1 MAVLETKR
9 VIQQPKR
16 RRMTKRMRTFQ
27 TCARIAVLVSI
38 VFVVGILI
46 YTIGFSKYTSVDLTE
61 LTEANLSGYNGH
73 GTLETT
79 TTVMPG
85 YEQFFET
92 VKVEVATDEEAADNG
107 ALSNGDVVELSY
119 TYDKK
124 VAKSLGL
131 KIKASDEQV
140 TVKDLPLATVIDQDK
155 LFAGI
160 EIIQEGVAPLITVT
174 MENNTYDEVLQTVVF
189 EMVDPKETYDAGDVV
204 KVRAVIDEQA
214 FSANAYELASGTSLT
229 KEYPITSEDRY
240 ITSVDELPD
249 ELLEEMKEYGLTLF
263 GTEPGDA
270 NEFGLRIFMD
280 AGIMY
285 TTDNK
290 QYTFRFSNPYFI
302 SAYFTNIKDE
312 YMGQVGTHVN
322 DVKIVYETNIVQ
334 SDGKSTSAE
343 AVVIFR
349 NIIKKADGTVS
360 VDFNDSQLISV
371 SRRDDQIKNL
381 VRSTDDPQYDATK
394 IER

>member
-92 VKVEVATDEEAADNG
+92 VKVEVATDEEATDNG

-214 FSANAYELASGTSLT
+214 FSANAYELASGTGLT